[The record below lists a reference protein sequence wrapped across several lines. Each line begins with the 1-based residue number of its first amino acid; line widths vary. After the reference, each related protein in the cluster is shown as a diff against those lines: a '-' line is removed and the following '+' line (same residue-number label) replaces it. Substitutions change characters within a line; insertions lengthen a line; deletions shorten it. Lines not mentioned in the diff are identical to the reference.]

1 MLQTNVLQPR
11 TLDILKKVMGNPAFS
26 QYILVGGTAL
36 ALKMGHRLSIDLDF
50 FSFQPIDHE
59 AIKIELEQIGVLSEN
74 YRNKIMLR
82 VDVDAV
88 RMDFVTYKFDLLKPL
103 IVSDGIRMASVEDIC
118 GMKFEAIKNRGL
130 KKDFYDL
137 YFLLKEFSIK
147 DMLKF
152 HASKYPGTNQFQ
164 MLMSLRYFDD
174 ADKSESPV
182 LLKDKNVSWQNVKK
196 VIEDALKSVM

>member
-1 MLQTNVLQPR
+1 
-11 TLDILKKVMGNPAFS
+11 MGNPAFS

-59 AIKIELEQIGVLSEN
+59 AIKIELEQIGTLSEN

-82 VDVDAV
+82 VDVDSV
-88 RMDFVTYKFDLLKPL
+88 RMDFVTYKFELLKPI
-103 IVSDGIRMASVEDIC
+103 IVADGIRMASVEDIC
-118 GMKFEAIKNRGL
+118 GMKLEAIKNRGL

-137 YFLLKEFSIK
+137 YFLLKEFSIQ

-152 HASKYPGTNQFQ
+152 HYSKYPGTNQFQ
-164 MLMSLRYFDD
+164 MVMSIEYFDD

-182 LLKDKNVSWQNVKK
+182 LLKEKHISWEEIKNAIRQAV
-196 VIEDALKSVM
+196 KSVT